1 MFSKK
6 SGLTSAVGEFM
17 NNTDVYLTGSGFIEN
32 KLILI
37 FLQKKT
43 ALRL

>member
-1 MFSKK
+1 MFPEKA
-6 SGLTSAVGEFM
+6 GLTSAVGEFM
-17 NNTDVYLTGSGFIEN
+17 NHTDVFLSCAGLIEN